1 MHYKAKHIYIGIDT
15 HKYTHTAVIINCWQ
29 EKLGE
34 ITFENKPSAYKSL
47 LEEVKK
53 HVTRGIKPIFGLED
67 VGGVGRALAVF
78 LLQSKKL
85 VKEVNAAL
93 TAVERKSRPTIH
105 KTDSFDGL
113 CIARTLFS
121 KLEELQ
127 DANPQD
133 KYWALS
139 QLVTRREGMV
149 KNFIALK
156 CQLHT
161 QLSYNY
167 PSYHRFFS
175 EVDGKTA
182 LEFWEKYPSPAKLKE
197 ADIDEI
203 NELLFSAS
211 HNFYTINKAKEILTM
226 VEFDGNT
233 DVEEYQNIRDFL
245 VVSIVKEIKYKEQE
259 MKRVEKEI
267 KTLVDRFGYK
277 LQSMNG
283 IDTVMAAKLIA
294 DIGDINRFPTSDKLA
309 RHAGVAPITYSSGQK
324 ETNLKSQQG
333 NRNLYNTFHLLAL
346 HQTLQNRNTSDPRNA
361 IFHKYY
367 MKKIGEGKTKGQA
380 LVCVM
385 RRLVNIIYGMMKNKT
400 EYISKPFQEENGM
413 I

>member
-34 ITFENKPSAYKSL
+34 ITFENKPSSYNSL

-53 HVTRGIKPIFGLED
+53 HVKRGIKPIFGLED

-78 LLQSKKL
+78 LLKNKYI
-85 VKEVNAAL
+85 VKEVNPAL
-93 TAVERKSRPTIH
+93 TSVERKSRPTIH
-105 KTDSFDGL
+105 KTDNFDGL

-133 KYWALS
+133 RYWALS

-149 KNFIALK
+149 KSLIAVK

-167 PSYHRFFS
+167 PSYHKFFS
-175 EVDGKTA
+175 ELDGKTA

-197 ADIDEI
+197 ASIDEI
-203 NELLFSAS
+203 NELLFTKS
-211 HNFYTINKAKEILTM
+211 HNFFTINKAKEILDM
-226 VEFDGNT
+226 VKADGNT
-233 DVEEYQNIRDFL
+233 DVKEYQNIREFL
-245 VVSIVKEIKYKEQE
+245 VVSLVQEIKYKEQE
-259 MKRVEKEI
+259 MRKVEAEI
-267 KTLVDRFGYK
+267 KTLVDSFGYK
-277 LQSMNG
+277 LHSMNG
-283 IDTVMAAKLIA
+283 IDYVVAAKLIA
-294 DIGDINRFPTSDKLA
+294 EIGDINRFPTSAKLA

-333 NRNLYNTFHLLAL
+333 NRTLYATFHLLAL
-346 HQTLQNRNTSDPRNA
+346 HQTFLNRNTTDPRNS
-361 IFHKYY
+361 IFYDYY
-367 MKKIGEGKTKGQA
+367 MKKISEGKTKGQA
-380 LVCVM
+380 LVCVA
-385 RRLVNIIYGMMKNKT
+385 RRLVNIVYGMMKNKT
-400 EYISKPFQEENGM
+400 EYINPNLSKKKTE
-413 I
+413 